1 MIKLEAY
8 KAKPAATALAPY
20 RLFFPLGV
28 VVGVVAVGFWPAFA
42 LGWFSAVHGTW
53 HAELQLQ
60 GFLFAFVLGFLLT
73 AWPRFTMSSSA
84 SSMELWTIAGL
95 YSVNVLASG
104 FERRQLGHVAFF
116 ATISAL
122 LLFMSRRFQRR
133 RSTPPDEFIFV
144 AAGVMI
150 GWIAALTYV
159 WNDFAPLPWG
169 WEIAARRAL
178 SEGMMLM
185 LALGIGGKLGP
196 MILGYTSDTKVTPLG
211 LPQARGFDRHRVWLC
226 ALALTLAASFP
237 LEYFGSARAGL
248 VLRAAAACLA
258 LLTTMPLWRRPQ
270 PGSVLVVVLRFALW
284 MMVLS
289 PCAAAL
295 VPQYRLELLHALFIG
310 GFGVLILVIATRI
323 TLSHGNF
330 SLIVERRSKALV
342 ASAVLLIVAML
353 VRGTASFFPAYYVTM
368 LGVAGIAWMT
378 GLIVWGSAFGT
389 KAIWLH
395 PAR

>member
-1 MIKLEAY
+1 
-8 KAKPAATALAPY
+8 
-20 RLFFPLGV
+20 
-28 VVGVVAVGFWPAFA
+28 
-42 LGWFSAVHGTW
+42 
-53 HAELQLQ
+53 
-60 GFLFAFVLGFLLT
+60 
-73 AWPRFTMSSSA
+73 
-84 SSMELWTIAGL
+84 
-95 YSVNVLASG
+95 
-104 FERRQLGHVAFF
+104 
-116 ATISAL
+116 
-122 LLFMSRRFQRR
+122 
-133 RSTPPDEFIFV
+133 
-144 AAGVMI
+144 
-150 GWIAALTYV
+150 
-159 WNDFAPLPWG
+159 
-169 WEIAARRAL
+169 
-178 SEGMMLM
+178 MMLM

-237 LEYFGSARAGL
+237 LEYLVSARAGL

-295 VPQYRLELLHALFIG
+295 LPQYRVELLHALFIG
-310 GFGVLILVIATRI
+310 GFGVLILVIGTRI

-330 SLIVERRSKALV
+330 SLIAERRSKALV
-342 ASAVLLIVAML
+342 ASALLLIVAML
-353 VRGTASFFPAYYVTM
+353 VRGSASFFPTYYVTM
-368 LGVAGIAWMT
+368 LGVAGVAWMA
-378 GLIVWGSAFGT
+378 GLIVWGAAFGT